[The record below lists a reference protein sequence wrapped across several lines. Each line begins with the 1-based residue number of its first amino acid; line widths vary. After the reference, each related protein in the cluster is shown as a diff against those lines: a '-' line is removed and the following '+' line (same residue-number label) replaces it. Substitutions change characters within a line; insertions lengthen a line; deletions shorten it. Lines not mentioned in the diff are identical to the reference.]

1 MEAKEYL
8 INKKEEL
15 KGIKV
20 VPRDLKVRFTK
31 NFITSII
38 GPRRAGKTFFLYV
51 LIKERKLKESEFC
64 FVNFEE
70 PVEIKDP
77 LKLPFLHQEIYG
89 KEPKFLFF
97 DEIQELRNWEKV
109 IYSLYEK
116 KRYFISI
123 TGSSS
128 KLLSK
133 EIVTQLRGRTI
144 SYFIYPFSFSEILR
158 VKEVKT
164 EEILSAY
171 KISKIKNLL
180 MNCLN
185 KGCFPDIVLE
195 NILPSIFFRD
205 YFTLIIFKDMM
216 ERYGIRKRYLLE
228 FFLKSLISSFSKGF
242 SINKI
247 FNTLKSQN
255 VKSSKTTLYNFQK
268 IVEDVGFAFLL
279 KKYEKSLRKIEM
291 SIPKVYIVDN
301 GIASFLEGKVEMGK
315 LMENFVFLELVK
327 RGFEPNR
334 EIFYWKDYQQREVD
348 FVLKKGSKAKQL
360 VQVTYASERD
370 EIGNREIKS
379 LLKAG
384 ELLKCKNLIC
394 ITWDYEEEKVTGK
407 RKIRFIPLWKWAIQ

>member
-20 VPRDLKVRFTK
+20 VSRDLKVRFTK

-38 GPRRAGKTFFLYV
+38 GPRRAGKTFFLYD

-133 EIVTQLRGRTI
+133 EIATQLRGRTI

-407 RKIRFIPLWKWAIQ
+407 

>member
-38 GPRRAGKTFFLYV
+38 GPRRAGKTFFLYD

>member
-31 NFITSII
+31 NFIASII
-38 GPRRAGKTFFLYV
+38 GPRRAGKTFFLYD

>member
-20 VPRDLKVRFTK
+20 VSRDLKVRFTK

-38 GPRRAGKTFFLYV
+38 GPRRAGKTFFLYD

-301 GIASFLEGKVEMGK
+301 GIASFLEGKVEIGK